1 MEGIYKKSSLML
13 FAPIIKGLLLGLI
26 LSISIGP
33 VIFAI
38 IKQSLTNGKR
48 SGYAFVAGVSSSD
61 LVLLFICNVF
71 TSLFNLV
78 LNHKSTIAL
87 TGAGFLLLMGL
98 YTLFFKKLK
107 LENMG
112 NDGQQKVTSIKD
124 LIGAYFS
131 GFLMN
136 TLNPSVFLFWFAWT
150 AAINNSAG
158 DTPNP
163 LQYKLLVFGTCLGF
177 VLLSDLVKVFL
188 AGKLRPR
195 LTEKSLV
202 WINRISGIIILI
214 FSAALLYSALL
225 IY

>member
-1 MEGIYKKSSLML
+1 ML
-13 FAPIIKGLLLGLI
+13 FAPILKGLLLGLI

-48 SGYAFVAGVSSSD
+48 AGYAFVAGVSSSD
-61 LVLLFICNVF
+61 FLLLFVCNVF

-87 TGAGFLLLMGL
+87 AGAGFLLLMGL
-98 YTLFFKKLK
+98 YTLLFKKLK

-112 NDGQQKVTSIKD
+112 DGGTSKPFNIQD
-124 LIGAYFS
+124 LITSYFS

-150 AAINNSAG
+150 AAINTSA
-158 DTPNP
+158 DETPNP
-163 LQYKLLVFGTCLGF
+163 VQYKLLVFGTCLGF
-177 VLLSDLVKVFL
+177 VLLSDLLKVFL
-188 AGKLRPR
+188 AGKLRPK
-195 LTEKSLV
+195 LTEKNLL
-202 WINRISGIIILI
+202 WINRVSGIIILI

-225 IY
+225 VY

>member
-1 MEGIYKKSSLML
+1 ML
-13 FAPIIKGLLLGLI
+13 VEPILKGLLLGLI

-61 LVLLFICNVF
+61 FVLLFICNVF

-78 LNHKSTIAL
+78 LNHKSAIAL
-87 TGAGFLLLMGL
+87 AGAGFLLIMGL

-112 NDGQQKVTSIKD
+112 SDGVNKTVSIKD
-124 LIGAYFS
+124 LVSSYFS

-136 TLNPSVFLFWFAWT
+136 TLNPNVFLFWFAWT
-150 AAINNSAG
+150 AAINNSAD

-163 LQYKLLVFGTCLGF
+163 IQYKLVVFGTCLGF
-177 VLLSDLVKVFL
+177 VLLSDLIKVFL

-195 LTEKSLV
+195 LTEKNLL
-202 WINRISGIIILI
+202 WINRFSGMIILI
-214 FSAALLYSALL
+214 FSAVLLNSALL

>member
-1 MEGIYKKSSLML
+1 ML
-13 FAPIIKGLLLGLI
+13 VDPILKGLLLGFI

-61 LVLLFICNVF
+61 FVLLFICNFF

-87 TGAGFLLLMGL
+87 AGAGFLLLMGL

-112 NDGQQKVTSIKD
+112 TDGVNKKVSIKD
-124 LIGAYFS
+124 LISSYFS

-150 AAINNSAG
+150 AAINTSAD
-158 DTPNP
+158 DTSNP
-163 LQYKLLVFGTCLGF
+163 IQYKLIVFGTCLGF
-177 VLLSDLVKVFL
+177 VLVSDLVKVFL

-195 LTEKSLV
+195 LTEKSLL
-202 WINRISGIIILI
+202 WINRVSGMIILI
-214 FSAALLYSALL
+214 FSAALLYSAIL

>member
-1 MEGIYKKSSLML
+1 ML
-13 FAPIIKGLLLGLI
+13 VDPILKGVLLGFI

-61 LVLLFICNVF
+61 FVLLFICNFF

-87 TGAGFLLLMGL
+87 AGAGFLLLMGL

-112 NDGQQKVTSIKD
+112 TDGVNKKVSIKD
-124 LIGAYFS
+124 LVSSYFS

-150 AAINNSAG
+150 AAINTSAD
-158 DTPNP
+158 DTSNP
-163 LQYKLLVFGTCLGF
+163 IQYKLIVFGTCLGF

-195 LTEKSLV
+195 LTEKSLL
-202 WINRISGIIILI
+202 WINRVSGMIILI
-214 FSAALLYSALL
+214 FSAALLYSAIL

>member
-1 MEGIYKKSSLML
+1 MFL
-13 FAPIIKGLLLGLI
+13 APFLKGLLLGLI

-48 SGYAFVAGVSSSD
+48 AGYAFVAGVSSSD

-87 TGAGFLLLMGL
+87 AGAVFLLLMGL
-98 YTLFFKKLK
+98 YTLFLKKLK
-107 LENMG
+107 LESMG
-112 NDGQQKVTSIKD
+112 LDAGSRKASLKD
-124 LIGAYFS
+124 LATSYFS

-150 AAINNSAG
+150 AAINNSAD

-163 LQYKLLVFGTCLGF
+163 IQYKLVVFGTCLGF

-195 LTEKSLV
+195 LTEKNLL

-225 IY
+225 VY

>member
-1 MEGIYKKSSLML
+1 ML
-13 FAPIIKGLLLGLI
+13 VDPILKGVLLGFI

-61 LVLLFICNVF
+61 FVLLFICNFF

-87 TGAGFLLLMGL
+87 AGAGFLLLMGL

-112 NDGQQKVTSIKD
+112 TDGVNKRVSIKD
-124 LIGAYFS
+124 LVSSYFS

-150 AAINNSAG
+150 AAINTSAD

-163 LQYKLLVFGTCLGF
+163 IQYKLIVFGTCLGF
-177 VLLSDLVKVFL
+177 VLVSDLVKVFL

-195 LTEKSLV
+195 LTEKSLL
-202 WINRISGIIILI
+202 WINRVSGMIILI
-214 FSAALLYSALL
+214 FSAALLYSAIL

>member
-1 MEGIYKKSSLML
+1 ML
-13 FAPIIKGLLLGLI
+13 LTPILKGLLLGLI

-38 IKQSLTNGKR
+38 IKQSLTNGKTA
-48 SGYAFVAGVSSSD
+48 GYAFVAGVSSSD
-61 LVLLFICNVF
+61 LVLLFVCNVF

-78 LNHKSTIAL
+78 LNHKSSIAL
-87 TGAGFLLLMGL
+87 AGAGFLCIMGI

-112 NDGQQKVTSIKD
+112 DDATRKPINIKG
-124 LIGAYFS
+124 IISSYFS

-150 AAINNSAG
+150 AAINNSAIE
-158 DTPNP
+158 TTNP
-163 LQYKLLVFGTCLGF
+163 IQYKLIVFGTCLGF
-177 VLLSDLVKVFL
+177 VLLSDLLKVFL

-195 LTEKSLV
+195 LTEKNLV

>member
-1 MEGIYKKSSLML
+1 ML
-13 FAPIIKGLLLGLI
+13 FAPILKGLLLGLI

-48 SGYAFVAGVSSSD
+48 AGYAFVAGVSSSD
-61 LVLLFICNVF
+61 FLLLFVCNVF

-87 TGAGFLLLMGL
+87 AGAGFLLLMGL
-98 YTLFFKKLK
+98 YTLLFKKLK

-112 NDGQQKVTSIKD
+112 EGGTSKPFNIQD
-124 LIGAYFS
+124 LITSYFS

-150 AAINNSAG
+150 AAINTSA
-158 DTPNP
+158 DETPNP
-163 LQYKLLVFGTCLGF
+163 VQYKLLVFGTCLGF
-177 VLLSDLVKVFL
+177 VLLSDLLKVFL
-188 AGKLRPR
+188 AGKLRPK
-195 LTEKSLV
+195 LTEKNLL
-202 WINRISGIIILI
+202 WINRVSGIIILI

-225 IY
+225 VY

>member
-1 MEGIYKKSSLML
+1 ML
-13 FAPIIKGLLLGLI
+13 VDPILKGVLLGFI

-61 LVLLFICNVF
+61 FILLFICNFF

-78 LNHKSTIAL
+78 LSHKSTIAL
-87 TGAGFLLLMGL
+87 AGAGFLFLMGL
-98 YTLFFKKLK
+98 YTLFFKKMK

-112 NDGQQKVTSIKD
+112 IDGAHKTVSIKN
-124 LIGAYFS
+124 LLSSYFS

-150 AAINNSAG
+150 AAINTSAD

-163 LQYKLLVFGTCLGF
+163 VQYKLIVFGTCLGF
-177 VLLSDLVKVFL
+177 VLLSDLLKVAL
-188 AGKLRPR
+188 AGKLRPK
-195 LTEKSLV
+195 LTLHNMII
-202 WINRISGIIILI
+202 INRVSGIIILV
-214 FSAALLYSALL
+214 FSAALFYGALH
-225 IY
+225 Y

>member
-1 MEGIYKKSSLML
+1 ML
-13 FAPIIKGLLLGLI
+13 VDPILKGVLLGFI

-61 LVLLFICNVF
+61 FILLFICNFF

-78 LNHKSTIAL
+78 LSHKSTIAL
-87 TGAGFLLLMGL
+87 AGAGFLFLMGL
-98 YTLFFKKLK
+98 YTLFFKKMK

-112 NDGQQKVTSIKD
+112 IDGAHKTVSIKN
-124 LIGAYFS
+124 LLSSYFS

-150 AAINNSAG
+150 AAINTSAD

-163 LQYKLLVFGTCLGF
+163 VQYKLIVFGTCLGF
-177 VLLSDLVKVFL
+177 VLLSDLIKVFL

-195 LTEKSLV
+195 LTEKNLL
-202 WINRISGIIILI
+202 WINRVSGMIILI

>member
-1 MEGIYKKSSLML
+1 ML
-13 FAPIIKGLLLGLI
+13 VEPILKGLLLGFI

-61 LVLLFICNVF
+61 FILLFICNFF
-71 TSLFNLV
+71 TSLFNVV
-78 LNHKSTIAL
+78 LNHKSSIAL
-87 TGAGFLLLMGL
+87 AGAGFLLLMGL

-112 NDGQQKVTSIKD
+112 TDGVNKKVSIKD
-124 LIGAYFS
+124 LVSSYFS

-150 AAINNSAG
+150 AAINTSAD
-158 DTPNP
+158 DTSNP
-163 LQYKLLVFGTCLGF
+163 IQYKLIVFGTCLGF
-177 VLLSDLVKVFL
+177 VLLSDLIKVFL

-195 LTEKSLV
+195 LTEKSLL
-202 WINRISGIIILI
+202 WINRVSGMIILI
-214 FSAALLYSALL
+214 FSAALLYSAIL

>member
-1 MEGIYKKSSLML
+1 MFVEPLL
-13 FAPIIKGLLLGLI
+13 KGLLLGLI
-26 LSISIGP
+26 LSLSIGP

-38 IKQSLTNGKR
+38 VKQSLTNGKR

-61 LVLLFICNVF
+61 MVLLFICNVF

-78 LNHKSTIAL
+78 LNHKSGIAL
-87 TGAGFLLLMGL
+87 AGAGFLLLMGL

-107 LENMG
+107 LENLG
-112 NDGQQKVTSIKD
+112 IDGVNKTISIKN
-124 LIGAYFS
+124 LISSYFS

-150 AAINNSAG
+150 AAINNSAD

-163 LQYKLLVFGTCLGF
+163 IQYKLVVFGTCLGF
-177 VLLSDLVKVFL
+177 VLLSDLIKVFL
-188 AGKLRPR
+188 AVKLRPR
-195 LTEKSLV
+195 LTEKNLL
-202 WINRISGIIILI
+202 WINRISGMIILI
-214 FSAALLYSALL
+214 FRAVLLYSALL

>member
-1 MEGIYKKSSLML
+1 MIVD
-13 FAPIIKGLLLGLI
+13 PILKGVLLGFI

-61 LVLLFICNVF
+61 FVLLFICNFF

-87 TGAGFLLLMGL
+87 AGAGFLLLMGL

-112 NDGQQKVTSIKD
+112 TDGVSKRVSIKG
-124 LIGAYFS
+124 LISSYFS

-136 TLNPSVFLFWFAWT
+136 SLNPSVFLFWFAWT
-150 AAINNSAG
+150 AAINTSAD

-163 LQYKLLVFGTCLGF
+163 IQYKLIVFGTCLGF

-195 LTEKSLV
+195 LTEKNLL
-202 WINRISGIIILI
+202 WINRISGMIILI
-214 FSAALLYSALL
+214 FSAALLYSAIL

>member
-1 MEGIYKKSSLML
+1 
-13 FAPIIKGLLLGLI
+13 LLGLI

-61 LVLLFICNVF
+61 FVLLFICNVF

-78 LNHKSTIAL
+78 LNHKSAIAL
-87 TGAGFLLLMGL
+87 AGAGFLLIMGL

-112 NDGQQKVTSIKD
+112 SDGVNKTVSIKD
-124 LIGAYFS
+124 LVSSYFS

-150 AAINNSAG
+150 AAINNSAD

-163 LQYKLLVFGTCLGF
+163 IQYKLVVFGTCLGF
-177 VLLSDLVKVFL
+177 VLLSDLIKVFL

-195 LTEKSLV
+195 LTEKNLL
-202 WINRISGIIILI
+202 WINRFSGMIILI
-214 FSAALLYSALL
+214 FSAVLLYSALL